1 MDMPDTWVGLNDRLM
16 TADEAT
22 CVALLELERA
32 GKARRQFMLRIH
44 SRLNKV
50 RADHE
55 RRELVAVAKVRTRA
69 S

>member
-1 MDMPDTWVGLNDRLM
+1 MDMPDTWVDLNDRLM

-22 CVALLELERA
+22 CAALLELERT

-50 RADHE
+50 RADRE
-55 RRELVAVAKVRTRA
+55 RRELRAAAKIRTHA